1 MPAPSDN
8 LAGPAPEAAA
18 ASPPLAP
25 RLRRRQLAR
34 LAWCVAL
41 AVGVALAYAAYW
53 WTEQMSTERL
63 RAAGAQRLEVYAA
76 SLENLLDKYDFL
88 PHMLELDKDVLAL
101 LEHPGD
107 YARQQEVNSY
117 LERLSKQAGSRIIYI
132 VDLQG
137 RTLAASNWR
146 QKDSFVGDNIGFRPY
161 LQDALR
167 GRPNGFYG
175 VGTTSGEPGYFYA
188 RGVHRDGHML
198 GVAVVKVNIEEQ
210 ERGWVQGADKVMLA
224 DANGVLFLSSA
235 PAWKYHTLRPLPD
248 GVRAHLEQTRQY
260 HRLPLPPLPF
270 SYEQL
275 RADGTRVVAIGTP
288 NGVDAEGGNAPRL
301 LAQTRSLA
309 PRNWTF
315 IYLSDLSQARAN
327 ARAAMLFACMAYG
340 FLVLLFLY
348 LRQRQRSIR
357 QRLQAKEQL
366 QDAYNNLELM
376 VAERTSRLARTTQ
389 SLSEEVEVRRQ
400 AEQQLHRTQNEL
412 FQAGKMAVLG
422 QMSASITHELNQ
434 PLTALRTM
442 SDNAVQLFERGRME
456 EAKHNL
462 KTISQIVARLGSITG
477 KLKSFARKSN
487 AELAPTSIHTAIS
500 NALVLVKRRMELEK
514 VAFTL
519 NISQADIY
527 ALCDSNR
534 LEQVLVNLMSNAL
547 DALFTLE
554 RSARRELCV
563 SVTATPESV
572 LIRVCDSGP
581 GLSDEARARLFE
593 PFFTTK
599 PQGQGLGLGLA
610 ISEQIIRDFG
620 GSLRAERAS
629 AGACFV
635 IELKAASVET

>member
-1 MPAPSDN
+1 MMSATSDN
-8 LAGPAPEAAA
+8 IATPATEAAA
-18 ASPPLAP
+18 SSPPLAS
-25 RLRRRQLAR
+25 RLRRRRLAR

-41 AVGVALAYAAYW
+41 AVGVALAYAVYW

-117 LERLSKQAGSRIIYI
+117 LERLSRQAGSRIIYI

-137 RTLAASNWR
+137 RTVAASNWR
-146 QKDSFVGDNIGFRPY
+146 QKDSFVGDDIGFRPY
-161 LQDALR
+161 VQDALR

-188 RGVHRDGHML
+188 RGMHRDGRMV
-198 GVAVVKVNIEEQ
+198 GVAVAKVNIEEQ
-210 ERGWVQGADKVMLA
+210 ERGWVQGADKVMLS

-235 PAWKYHTLRPLPD
+235 ADWKYHTLRPLPD
-248 GVRAHLEQTRQY
+248 SVRAHLEQTRQY
-260 HRLPLPPLPF
+260 YRLPLPALPF
-270 SYEQL
+270 THDEP
-275 RADGTRVVAIGTP
+275 RADGLRVVAIG
-288 NGVDAEGGNAPRL
+288 NSPRM

-315 IYLSDLSQARAN
+315 IYLSDLSQVRAN
-327 ARAAMLFACMAYG
+327 ARAAMLFACMAYS
-340 FLVLLFLY
+340 FLILLFLY
-348 LRQRQRSIR
+348 LRQRQRNIR
-357 QRLQAKEQL
+357 QRLKAKEQL
-366 QDAYNNLELM
+366 QDAYNKLEQM

-412 FQAGKMAVLG
+412 YQAGKMAVLG
-422 QMSASITHELNQ
+422 QMSSSITHELNQ

-442 SDNAVQLFERGRME
+442 SDNAVRLFELGRME
-456 EAKHNL
+456 EAKQNL
-462 KTISQIVARLGSITG
+462 TKISQIVARMGGITG

-487 AELAPTSIHTAIS
+487 AELAPVSIHTAIS
-500 NALVLVKRRMELEK
+500 NALVLVERRMELDK
-514 VAFTL
+514 VRFTL
-519 NISQADIY
+519 NISAGDIY

-534 LEQVLVNLMSNAL
+534 LEQVLLNLMSNAL
-547 DALFTLE
+547 DALGTLE
-554 RSARRELCV
+554 RSARREL
-563 SVTATPESV
+563 SVNVTETPSTV
-572 LIRVCDSGP
+572 QIRVCDSGP
-581 GLSDEARARLFE
+581 GLSDEAHARLFE
-593 PFFTTK
+593 PFYTTK
-599 PQGQGLGLGLA
+599 PQGEGLGLGLA

-635 IELKAASVET
+635 IELKAASVDT

>member
-1 MPAPSDN
+1 MMPVPSDN
-8 LAGPAPEAAA
+8 IASPATEAAA
-18 ASPPLAP
+18 AAP

-34 LAWCVAL
+34 LAWCVTL

-53 WTEQMSTERL
+53 WTEQMSTDRL

-101 LEHPGD
+101 LEHPNEG
-107 YARQQEVNSY
+107 ARQQEVNSY
-117 LERLSKQAGSRIIYI
+117 LERLSNQAGSRIIYI

-248 GVRAHLEQTRQY
+248 SVRAHLEQTRQY
-260 HRLPLPPLPF
+260 HRLPLPPLGF
-270 SYEQL
+270 SYEQA
-275 RADGTRVVAIGTP
+275 RADGTRVVAIDAP
-288 NGVDAEGGNAPRL
+288 NVARADSNAPRL

-309 PRNWTF
+309 PRDWTF

-327 ARAAMLFACMAYG
+327 ARAAMLFACTAYS
-340 FLVLLFLY
+340 FLVLLFLF

-357 QRLQAKEQL
+357 QRLQAREQL

-412 FQAGKMAVLG
+412 YQAGKMAVLG

-442 SDNAVQLFERGRME
+442 SDNALLLFERGRME

-462 KTISQIVARLGSITG
+462 RKISQIVARMGGITG
-477 KLKSFARKSN
+477 KLKSFARKSS
-487 AELAPTSIHTAIS
+487 AELAPASIHTAIS
-500 NALVLVKRRMELEK
+500 NALVLVERRMELDK

-534 LEQVLVNLMSNAL
+534 LEQVLLNLMSNAL
-547 DALFTLE
+547 DALGTLE

-563 SVTATPESV
+563 SVTETPESV

-581 GLSDEARARLFE
+581 GLSDEVRARLFE

-599 PQGQGLGLGLA
+599 PQGEGLGLGLA

-635 IELKAASVET
+635 IELKAASVGT

>member
-1 MPAPSDN
+1 MMSAPFDNIASPAT
-8 LAGPAPEAAA
+8 EAAA
-18 ASPPLAP
+18 VSSPPAP
-25 RLRRRQLAR
+25 RLRRRRLAR

-88 PHMLELDKDVLAL
+88 PQMLELDKDVLAL

-107 YARQQEVNSY
+107 YARQQEVNAY
-117 LERLSKQAGSRIIYI
+117 LERLSRQAGSRIIYI

-137 RTLAASNWR
+137 RTVAASNWR
-146 QKDSFVGDNIGFRPY
+146 HKDSFVGDDIGFRPY
-161 LQDALR
+161 VQDALR

-188 RGVHRDGHML
+188 RGVHRDGRMV
-198 GVAVVKVNIEEQ
+198 GVAVAKVNIEEQ
-210 ERGWVQGADKVMLA
+210 ERGWVQGADKVMLS
-224 DANGVLFLSSA
+224 DVNGVLFLSSA
-235 PAWKYHTLRPLPD
+235 PDWKFHTLRPLPAA
-248 GVRAHLEQTRQY
+248 VRAHLEQTRQY
-260 HRLPLPPLPF
+260 YRLPLPALSF
-270 SYEQL
+270 SHDEP
-275 RADGTRVVAIGTP
+275 RADGLRVVAIG
-288 NGVDAEGGNAPRL
+288 NSPRM

-315 IYLSDLSQARAN
+315 IYLSDLSQVRAN
-327 ARAAMLFACMAYG
+327 ARAAMLFACMAYS
-340 FLVLLFLY
+340 FMILLFLF
-348 LRQRQRSIR
+348 LRQRQRSVR
-357 QRLQAKEQL
+357 QRLKAKEQL
-366 QDAYNNLELM
+366 QDAYNKLEQM

-412 FQAGKMAVLG
+412 YQAGKMAVLG

-442 SDNAVQLFERGRME
+442 SDNAVRLFELGRTE
-456 EAKHNL
+456 EAKQNL
-462 KTISQIVARLGSITG
+462 AKISQIVARMGGITG

-487 AELAPTSIHTAIS
+487 SELGPVSIHTAIS
-500 NALVLVKRRMELEK
+500 NALVLVERRMELDK
-514 VAFTL
+514 VPFTL
-519 NISQADIY
+519 NISRGDIY

-534 LEQVLVNLMSNAL
+534 LEQVLLNLMSNAL
-547 DALFTLE
+547 DALGTLE
-554 RSARRELCV
+554 RSARRELSV
-563 SVTATPESV
+563 SVTQSPSTV
-572 LIRVCDSGP
+572 QIRVCDSGP
-581 GLSDEARARLFE
+581 GLSEEAHARLFE
-593 PFFTTK
+593 PFYTTK
-599 PQGQGLGLGLA
+599 PQGEGLGLGLA

-635 IELKAASVET
+635 IELKAASMEA

>member
-1 MPAPSDN
+1 
-8 LAGPAPEAAA
+8 
-18 ASPPLAP
+18 
-25 RLRRRQLAR
+25 
-34 LAWCVAL
+34 
-41 AVGVALAYAAYW
+41 
-53 WTEQMSTERL
+53 
-63 RAAGAQRLEVYAA
+63 
-76 SLENLLDKYDFL
+76 
-88 PHMLELDKDVLAL
+88 
-101 LEHPGD
+101 
-107 YARQQEVNSY
+107 
-117 LERLSKQAGSRIIYI
+117 
-132 VDLQG
+132 
-137 RTLAASNWR
+137 
-146 QKDSFVGDNIGFRPY
+146 
-161 LQDALR
+161 
-167 GRPNGFYG
+167 
-175 VGTTSGEPGYFYA
+175 
-188 RGVHRDGHML
+188 
-198 GVAVVKVNIEEQ
+198 
-210 ERGWVQGADKVMLA
+210 
-224 DANGVLFLSSA
+224 
-235 PAWKYHTLRPLPD
+235 
-248 GVRAHLEQTRQY
+248 VRAHLEQTRQY

-275 RADGTRVVAIGTP
+275 RADGTRVVAIDASK
-288 NGVDAEGGNAPRL
+288 GVDAEGGNAPRL